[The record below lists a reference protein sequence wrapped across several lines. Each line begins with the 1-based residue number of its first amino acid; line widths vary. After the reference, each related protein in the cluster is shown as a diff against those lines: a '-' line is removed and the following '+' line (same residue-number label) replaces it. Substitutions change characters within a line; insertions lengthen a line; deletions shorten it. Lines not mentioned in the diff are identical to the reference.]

1 MREERGRWSIDLHT
15 RQQIYNLWI
24 EHSQASADDRNDQ
37 CKVKI
42 SKMDYIKK
50 YTGIENKNIIIEEII
65 NKRGQASYVANHIIF
80 TSTVRSLHHKLAE
93 KGINISIGSVLNC
106 KPFLITYAS
115 AKEMALCLCK
125 IYLKTKFL
133 FDPLMSTAKKDGD
146 EAFHSISVKLKS
158 CQPNKRKISLSLV
171 C

>member
-1 MREERGRWSIDLHT
+1 MDR
-15 RQQIYNLWI
+15 N
-24 EHSQASADDRNDQ
+24 SQASADDRNNQ

-42 SKMDYIKK
+42 SKMDFIKK
-50 YTGIENKNIIIEEII
+50 YTGIENKNLIEEII

-80 TSTVRSLHHKLAE
+80 TRTVCSLHHKLAE

-106 KPFLITYAS
+106 KPFLISYAS

-125 IYLKTKFL
+125 ICLKTKFL

-158 CQPNKRKISLSLV
+158 CQPNKRKINLSLV
-171 C
+171 S